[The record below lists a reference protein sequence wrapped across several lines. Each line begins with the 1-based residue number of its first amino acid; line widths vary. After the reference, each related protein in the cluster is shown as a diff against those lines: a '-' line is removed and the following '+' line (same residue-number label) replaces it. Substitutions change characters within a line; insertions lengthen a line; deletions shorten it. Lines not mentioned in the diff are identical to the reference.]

1 MTPREEA
8 ERDPH
13 DPRTWP
19 VRRAESYGGVVVR
32 SASEGPQ
39 VVLIRPCS
47 DDGRQVWALPKG
59 AGEEGETPEEAAL
72 REVAEETGLRAEVV
86 DALEPITYWFT
97 WAPEQVRYRKTVRFF
112 LMRLT
117 SGDPVPDGLE
127 VAEVRFYPLAS
138 AYMKATYPSERKV
151 LKTAASMVASW

>member
-8 ERDPH
+8 ERDPR

-32 SASEGPQ
+32 SAPEGAQ
-39 VVLIRPCS
+39 VALIRPRS
-47 DDGRQVWALPKG
+47 DDDKPVWALPKG
-59 AGEEGETPEEAAL
+59 AREEGETPEGAAL

-86 DALEPITYWFT
+86 DGIEPITYWFT
-97 WAPEQVRYRKTVRFF
+97 WAPEQVRYRKTVSFF
-112 LMRLT
+112 LMRLIG
-117 SGDPVPDGLE
+117 GDPTPDPLE
-127 VAEVRFYPLAS
+127 VAEVRFFPLAS

-151 LKTAASMVASW
+151 LKTAAAMVASW